1 MSNGLPPNLA
11 ALCQAIHNVS
21 EEDRP
26 YSGEIEDDIEAEG
39 ETLPADSIY
48 DVSQLQ
54 EHLLDASKG
63 VTNETDKEY
72 RRLMK
77 QCVQFLKEN
86 KLIQEDDKFF
96 SKSPNALVPFCICAW
111 IMHECDEYDF
121 DRTEKPT
128 TTPRASYNH
137 AQKMRAAMTYAFG
150 RLHGLGSL
158 PWHESELTGKM
169 VGNPSVSETVATY
182 MTSLRR
188 RKVRVGE
195 TATSARAITQETLLE
210 LYKFNNKPEVAMV
223 KEYTPGSRKATKEPH
238 EWGGAR
244 ARRLLTL
251 AYVLSFLCLL
261 RFDEV
266 LKIQM
271 HDIEWVSDTCIKLTL
286 PFRKTSQ
293 FGGIKPFYLHLFPP
307 HLAYLCPIRALANWL
322 EVADIEDGFLF
333 RKIASGDR
341 VSRENIH
348 MTSECFLEMFR
359 NNLLDIGIDSA
370 PYGTH
375 SFRCGGCQW
384 LYSCCRWGLIR
395 ICDWGGWSTEFSNLT
410 IVKYL
415 ISYADEPAERREDYM
430 NPNRPPALKCFSCGR
445 TCHCI

>member
-1 MSNGLPPNLA
+1 MSSEIPPIFTTIY
-11 ALCQAIHNVS
+11 QAIHNAS
-21 EEDRP
+21 EED
-26 YSGEIEDDIEAEG
+26 YAHSGEIQDDLDAEG
-39 ETLPADSIY
+39 ETLPEGSIY

-77 QCVQFLKEN
+77 QCLQFLKEN

-96 SKSPNALVPFCICAW
+96 SKSPSVLVPFCICAW

-121 DRTEKPT
+121 DRTKKDST
-128 TTPRASYNH
+128 TARASYNH
-137 AQKMRAAMTYAFG
+137 AQKMRAAMTYAYG
-150 RLHGLGSL
+150 RLNGIGSL
-158 PWHESELTGKM
+158 PWHESESTGKM
-169 VGNPSVSETVATY
+169 TVATY

-188 RKVRVGE
+188 RKVRAGE
-195 TATSARAITQETLLE
+195 TATSARAITQLWPT
-210 LYKFNNKPEVAMV
+210 
-223 KEYTPGSRKATKEPH
+223 
-238 EWGGAR
+238 
-244 ARRLLTL
+244 
-251 AYVLSFLCLL
+251 YVLSFLCLL

-266 LKIQM
+266 LKIQL

-307 HLAYLCPIRALANWL
+307 HLAHLCPIRALANWL
-322 EVADIEDGFLF
+322 CVADI
-333 RKIASGDR
+333 IASGDR
-341 VSRENIH
+341 VSRENMH
-348 MTSECFLEMFR
+348 MTSECFLEMFG
-359 NNLLDIGIDSA
+359 NNMLDIGIDPA

-375 SFRCGGCQW
+375 SFRRGDCQW

-415 ISYADEPAERREDYM
+415 ISHVDEPSERREDYM
-430 NPNRPPALKCFSCGR
+430 NPNSPPTLKCLSCGR